1 MREEPNRDES
11 PVLLRRASPLRVLEW
26 RRAQAG
32 PGRLGLPLTPRPVP
46 VSGFRGWGAAAGTQ
60 GRGPRHLPVVAV
72 ILERREV
79 LLELAIRLLQPLAE
93 LLEAVAERRLEGRV
107 LRVHARAELRS
118 ALPIAAL
125 APSPLPAPG
134 AGLGRTWAGPGRGRS
149 RGRELGRGRAGRRR
163 RHSATRGP
171 VAARL
176 PGFPPGRGRP
186 SPRSSAARCQP
197 PCVLYPE
204 GAKLKGDTR
213 GKPAGGRALRPVL

>member
-1 MREEPNRDES
+1 MREEPSTDES
-11 PVLLRRASPLRVLEW
+11 PVLLRRVSPLRVLEW

-46 VSGFRGWGAAAGTQ
+46 GSGFRGWGVAAGTQ

-134 AGLGRTWAGPGRGRS
+134 TGLGRTWAGPGRGRS
-149 RGRELGRGRAGRRR
+149 RGRELGRGRAGGAG
-163 RHSATRGP
+163 ATQRPEAPSPPACQGSRP
-171 VAARL
+171 REGGTAQDRQQPGANL
-176 PGFPPGRGRP
+176 PGCCTEKER
-186 SPRSSAARCQP
+186 
-197 PCVLYPE
+197 
-204 GAKLKGDTR
+204 D
-213 GKPAGGRALRPVL
+213 